1 MEPFGAIILMTRK
14 EEHTPS
20 LLLEPILF
28 DPAARWLAAALK
40 RAGARRFLV
49 VCHPDDREAAI
60 SCFPQETVFVSEGTP
75 QVQEAMDLFQAGPDK
90 VTVIDSPVFW
100 DETNPEPQS
109 VPLDQSNWDTLQALA
124 RRSSVRRLQRAGV
137 RFIDPMNAYLGP
149 DVTVG
154 AGTNILPGTILRG
167 ETLIGRD
174 CVIGPNTMITDCTV
188 GDRVTINSSQ
198 LIESTLDDE
207 CTVGPF
213 AYVRPNCHIGHKV
226 KLGDFVE
233 LKNST
238 VGEGT
243 KVPHLTYVGDSD
255 VGSFV
260 NFGCGS
266 ITVNYDGEKKF
277 RTVIGDH
284 VFLGCN
290 TNLVAPV
297 TVGDGV
303 YTAAGSTITE
313 DVPPESL
320 AIARARQV
328 VKKNW
333 VKRRRDN

>member
-1 MEPFGAIILMTRK
+1 MEPFGVIIVMSRT
-14 EEHTPS
+14 EENTPS
-20 LLLEPILF
+20 LLLDPILF

-40 RAGARRFLV
+40 RHGARRFLV
-49 VCHPDDREAAI
+49 VCHPQDREAALP
-60 SCFPQETVFVSEGTP
+60 CFPEGTDFVP
-75 QVQEAMDLFQAGPDK
+75 EGEADEAMARFREGPGQ

-100 DETNPEPQS
+100 DESAPQPQS
-109 VPLDQSNWDTLQALA
+109 VPLERGNWDTLQALA
-124 RRSSVRRLQRAGV
+124 RRSSVRRLQREGV

-154 AGTNILPGTILRG
+154 DGTAILPGTILRG
-167 ETLIGRD
+167 ETSIGHD
-174 CVIGPNTMITDCTV
+174 CVIGPNTMITDCV
-188 GDRVTINSSQ
+188 IGDRVTVNSSQ
-198 LIESTLDDE
+198 LIQSTLDDE

-213 AYVRPNCHIGHKV
+213 AYVRPGCHLSRKV

-255 VGSFV
+255 VGAFV

-266 ITVNYDGEKKF
+266 VTVNYDGEKKF

-284 VFLGCN
+284 AFLGCN

-313 DVPPESL
+313 DVPPDSL

-333 VKRRRDN
+333 VKRRREG

>member
-1 MEPFGAIILMTRK
+1 MEPFGAIVVLTR
-14 EEHTPS
+14 EAEHTPP

-40 RAGARRFLV
+40 RAGARRFLA
-49 VCHPDDREAAI
+49 VCHPDDKEAAI
-60 SCFPQETVFVSEGTP
+60 PCFPEGTVFVLAGTP
-75 QVQEAMDLFQAGPDK
+75 EAQEAVDRFREGPGQ
-90 VTVIDSPVFW
+90 VRVIDAPVFW
-100 DETNPEPQS
+100 DETNPEPQA
-109 VPLDQSNWDTLQALA
+109 VPLDRDNWDTLQAMA

-154 AGTNILPGTILRG
+154 AGTSILPGTILRG
-167 ETLIGRD
+167 ETSIGRD
-174 CVIGPNTMITDCTV
+174 CVIGPNTMITACTV
-188 GDRVTINSSQ
+188 GDRVTINASQ
-198 LIESTLDDE
+198 LMESTLEDE

-255 VGSFV
+255 VGAFV

-266 ITVNYDGEKKF
+266 VTVNYDGAKKF

-284 VFLGCN
+284 AFLGCN

-297 TVGDGV
+297 TVGEGV

-313 DVPPESL
+313 DVPPQSL
-320 AIARARQV
+320 AIARSRQV
-328 VKKNW
+328 VKKDW
-333 VKRRRDN
+333 VKRRRGN

>member
-1 MEPFGAIILMTRK
+1 MNPFGAIVVLPRE

-20 LLLEPILF
+20 LMLEPILF
-28 DPAARWLAAALK
+28 DPAARWLASALE
-40 RAGARRFLV
+40 RAGAHRFLV
-49 VCHPDDREAAI
+49 VCHPDDQPLAAP
-60 SCFPQETVFVSEGTP
+60 CFPEGTCFVSLGT
-75 QVQEAMDLFQAGPDK
+75 QEAQQAMDRFREGPGQ

-100 DETNPEPQS
+100 DESAPEVQPI
-109 VPLDQSNWDTLQALA
+109 PLDRNGWDTLQALA
-124 RRSSVRRLQRAGV
+124 RRSSIRRLQRKGV
-137 RFIDPMNAYLGP
+137 RFIDAMNAYLGP

-154 AGTNILPGTILRG
+154 AGSTILPGTILRG
-167 ETLIGRD
+167 NTTIGRD
-174 CVIGPNTMITDCTV
+174 CVIGPNTMITSCSI

-198 LIESTLDDE
+198 LIESTLDSD

-266 ITVNYDGEKKF
+266 VTVNYDGTKKF

-284 VFLGCN
+284 AFLGCN

-313 DVPPESL
+313 DVPADSL

-333 VKRRRDN
+333 VKRRREG

>member
-1 MEPFGAIILMTRK
+1 MEPFGAIVILSR
-14 EEHTPS
+14 EEAHTPS

-40 RAGARRFLV
+40 RHGARRFLV
-49 VCHPDDREAAI
+49 VCHPDDKEGATP
-60 SCFPQETVFVSEGTP
+60 CFPEGTVFVTAGTP
-75 QVQEAMDLFQAGPDK
+75 EAQEAVERFREGPGQVK
-90 VTVIDSPVFW
+90 VIDSPVFW
-100 DETNPEPQS
+100 DETAPEPQT
-109 VPLDQSNWDTLQALA
+109 VPLERDNWDTLQALA
-124 RRSSVRRLQRAGV
+124 RRSSVRRLQRGGV

-154 AGTNILPGTILRG
+154 AGTAILPGTILRG
-167 ETLIGRD
+167 ETSIGRD

-198 LIESTLDDE
+198 LMESTLDDE

-213 AYVRPNCHIGHKV
+213 AYVRPGCHIGHKV

-333 VKRRRDN
+333 VKRRRED